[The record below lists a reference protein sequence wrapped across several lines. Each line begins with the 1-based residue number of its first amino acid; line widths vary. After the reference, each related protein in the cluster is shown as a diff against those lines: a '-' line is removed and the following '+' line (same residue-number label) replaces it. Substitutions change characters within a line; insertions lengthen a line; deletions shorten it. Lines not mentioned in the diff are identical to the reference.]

1 MVDVAQTHRALKG
14 AVLAL
19 VVAFLFGLALAWGT
33 LHQAPATASVPSVLL
48 LLAVFFPIY
57 RAECVLG
64 FVLGM
69 TPGVGS
75 VLPLVFAV
83 VMAGAGWVVHR
94 GLAPALLRAARWLL
108 SAVR

>member
-1 MVDVAQTHRALKG
+1 MFNFEGDTRSRDNPVAPDKILEHWTG
-14 AVLAL
+14 V
-19 VVAFLFGLALAWGT
+19 LFGLAL
-33 LHQAPATASVPSVLL
+33 LYVLYHWREPVNFF

-83 VMAGAGWVVHR
+83 VIAGAGWVVHR
-94 GLAPALLRAARWLL
+94 GLVPALLRAARWLL